1 MRELDRRLR
10 LLEAWGQ
17 GSCLECECARLNHAR
32 GEGGQVGS
40 CNHRSS
46 LSLIDALRG
55 LNAKDGNHAVA

>member
-17 GSCLECECARLNHAR
+17 GSCLECECARLNQVR

-40 CNHRSS
+40 CTHRSA
-46 LSLIDALRG
+46 LSLIDALKG
-55 LNAKDGNHAVA
+55 LNAKDGNYANA